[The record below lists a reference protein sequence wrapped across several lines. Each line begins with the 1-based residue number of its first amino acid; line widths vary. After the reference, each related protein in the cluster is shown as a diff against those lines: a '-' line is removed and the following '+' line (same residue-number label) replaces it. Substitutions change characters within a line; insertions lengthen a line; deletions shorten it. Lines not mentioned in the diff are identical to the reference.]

1 MAVLKNGPFQGHHVL
16 HLVLNSEPSLAGQI
30 VQTQCILPMFFRSL
44 TAGGFKFRHRNEKLT
59 KQRVEATKKLL
70 DTINPILVDYSKEKS
85 IAMIVQKKNIV
96 IGKSELDITDDI
108 IELVNKKISTIKLN

>member
-1 MAVLKNGPFQGHHVL
+1 M
-16 HLVLNSEPSLAGQI
+16 
-30 VQTQCILPMFFRSL
+30 
-44 TAGGFKFRHRNEKLT
+44 
-59 KQRVEATKKLL
+59 L